1 MTTTRERQRDDFEG
15 IDINGP
21 WGGIR
26 IGSGGVRMGAWD
38 DEEWGGDDAEVR
50 RIRRRVRHKL
60 DLYKNLAFYI
70 VIVGICMAVD
80 GATGEGLG
88 WSLWVAGI
96 WGVFIAMQFV
106 GTFVAPNIW
115 GRDAEERMVRREV
128 ERQRGRVNVVDSI
141 HRSTPSDT
149 E

>member
-1 MTTTRERQRDDFEG
+1 MTTTRDRDDFEG

-26 IGSGGVRMGAWD
+26 VGSGGIRVGGFSD
-38 DEEWGGDDAEVR
+38 DWGDDDTDVR
-50 RIRRRVRHKL
+50 RIRRRVRQKL
-60 DLYKNLAFYI
+60 DFYKNFVFYAA
-70 VIVGICMAVD
+70 IVGICVALD
-80 GATGEGLG
+80 WATGEGVR

-96 WGVFIAMQFV
+96 WGVFLVMQFM
-106 GTFVAPNIW
+106 GTFVAPSIW

-128 ERQRGRVNVVDSI
+128 ERQRGRVHVADPPE
-141 HRSTPSDT
+141 RPP

>member
-1 MTTTRERQRDDFEG
+1 MTTTRDRDDFEG

-26 IGSGGVRMGAWD
+26 VGSGGIRVGAFSD
-38 DEEWGGDDAEVR
+38 DWGDDDTDVR

-60 DLYKNLAFYI
+60 DFYKTLAFYLP
-70 VIVGICMAVD
+70 IVGICMALD
-80 GATGEGLG
+80 GGTGEGLG

-96 WGVFIAMQFV
+96 WGVFIVMQFM
-106 GTFVAPNIW
+106 GTFVAPNIG

-128 ERQRGRVNVVDSI
+128 ERQRGRVHVADSPD
-141 HRSTPSDT
+141 RPPA